1 MENKKTPIG
10 TYGYVDELKQKSRTN
25 MIVYFVFAAALLAAS
40 FLIMKTMLSA
50 FTVASIAMIIP
61 AFQGWKQYMNVN
73 EFTSCNP
80 DEYTK
85 ISEIVK
91 GKLFIVLLSDL
102 VLSSTKGEMMLNMA
116 VIYNNNIY
124 GYAPKQQHSVEE
136 IEELLTELLTEENIS
151 SKKPVVHENFDEFE
165 EMILMLASN
174 EPSSAQDV
182 GRIYHQ
188 IASCCL

>member
-50 FTVASIAMIIP
+50 FTVAAIAMIIP
-61 AFQGWKQYMNVN
+61 AFQGWKQYMNVK
-73 EFTSCNP
+73 EFTSCNQ

-174 EPSSAQDV
+174 EPSGAQDV